1 MGGQGSRRRKQ
12 LDNGVPGSPV
22 YARWRAA
29 EVRRGWSR
37 CSGEAGSRFLL
48 GKASRPTEELS
59 RGSGE
64 ARDLREWRAMVAGAR
79 VAQAGG
85 VELAGA
91 KSWV

>member
-1 MGGQGSRRRKQ
+1 
-12 LDNGVPGSPV
+12 
-22 YARWRAA
+22 
-29 EVRRGWSR
+29 
-37 CSGEAGSRFLL
+37 LL